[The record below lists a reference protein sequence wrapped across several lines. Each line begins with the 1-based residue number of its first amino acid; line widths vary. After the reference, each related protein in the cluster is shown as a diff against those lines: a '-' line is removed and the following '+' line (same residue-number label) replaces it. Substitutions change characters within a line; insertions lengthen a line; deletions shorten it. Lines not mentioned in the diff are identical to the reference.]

1 MTGTILLIFFAA
13 MSSISLLY
21 GQQEPGRLLAA
32 VSVTVTAAQTPPSES
47 RRIFGII
54 PNNRTLPSLTNYQP
68 ISAKEKFEIARQ
80 DSFDRGTVI
89 LAAIFAAD
97 SQFSDANPAFGQ
109 GVRGYSRYFGTAYAD
124 RASNVLKEFWPD
136 VSRRFSKTHSRQ

>member
-89 LAAIFAAD
+89 LAAILRPTHNSAMRILRSA
-97 SQFSDANPAFGQ
+97 
-109 GVRGYSRYFGTAYAD
+109 
-124 RASNVLKEFWPD
+124 KE
-136 VSRRFSKTHSRQ
+136 